1 MNNPKS
7 ILFLQPLVCLFH
19 FVCVAF
25 VIRIHFSFRSVLN
38 CFCLQ
43 KEKKA
48 MRKTIGKTAPMER
61 KTLNSSNLHGN
72 FFSLSFFFAVA
83 V

>member
-1 MNNPKS
+1 MINPKS

-43 KEKKA
+43 KEKKSNEKNNWQDSA
-48 MRKTIGKTAPMER
+48 DGK
-61 KTLNSSNLHGN
+61 KNS
-72 FFSLSFFFAVA
+72 
-83 V
+83 